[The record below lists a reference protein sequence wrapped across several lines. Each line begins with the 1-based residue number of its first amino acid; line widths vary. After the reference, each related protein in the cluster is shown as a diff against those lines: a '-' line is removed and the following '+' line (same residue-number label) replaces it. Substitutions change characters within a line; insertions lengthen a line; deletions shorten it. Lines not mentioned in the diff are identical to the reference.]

1 MADKIYSTVA
11 VPTGTLFM
19 HIHVHCINLHVYDFI
34 NWCFVGDIWEN
45 IKSIHVW
52 SCLLIFHKV
61 VMFQEKNFANHI
73 LTYVAQFCKLKT
85 LKRIIVA
92 GSKWTFE
99 MNLSRIRLYNYKAHF
114 LQYDGMNNFSKLK
127 KWYMYQEC

>member
-11 VPTGTLFM
+11 MPSGTLA
-19 HIHVHCINLHVYDFI
+19 VYAYLHVYDFI

-45 IKSIHVW
+45 IESIHVW
-52 SCLLIFHKV
+52 SGLLIFHKV

-73 LTYVAQFCKLKT
+73 LIIVAECCKLKT

-99 MNLSRIRLYNYKAHF
+99 MNLSKIRLNNYKAQF
-114 LQYDGMNNFSKLK
+114 LQYDE
-127 KWYMYQEC
+127 YI